1 MYPTERTALVALR
14 HAAVVGLLSAGALA
28 YSGEG
33 SPSRTVDQ
41 GGAAGQVPVATRGSG
56 GAGDGEWIP
65 LFNGTD
71 LEGWTVSPG
80 AEALF
85 GVGTIDGGR
94 AMHVY
99 PTQPDQSD
107 QPSATI
113 RTNESYSSYVFH
125 MEYKWGE
132 KRYSNRKQTDKDSG
146 ICFHLCGDFDQVW
159 PESLEFQI
167 GSQDWPGDWVTGNI
181 FMLINKTR
189 AQWSYTIQDGQEVFS
204 EGGTMKSIGAPARYY
219 KALAPEQ
226 LDDEE
231 GWNVLELTVHG
242 SESAE
247 YSVNGTIVNAL
258 YDFEC
263 NVSGNWEPLDSG
275 PIALQAEWADLY
287 FRDVKIKLLD

>member
-1 MYPTERTALVALR
+1 MYSTARIAISPFR
-14 HAAVVGLLSAGALA
+14 HAAVTGLLSVGALA
-28 YSGEG
+28 CSGAG
-33 SPSRTVDQ
+33 APSGTVDQ
-41 GGAAGQVPVATRGSG
+41 GGAAGQVPAVTGGSG
-56 GAGDGEWIP
+56 GAADDEWIP

-85 GVGTIDGGR
+85 GVGMIDGGP
-94 AMHVY
+94 AIHVY

-107 QPSATI
+107 QPAATI

-132 KRYSNRKQTDKDSG
+132 KRYSDRKQTDKDSG
-146 ICFHLCGDFDQVW
+146 ICFHMCGDFDQVW

-181 FMLINKTR
+181 FMLVNKTR
-189 AQWSYTIQDGQEVFS
+189 AQWSYTMQDGQEVFS
-204 EGGTMKSIGAPARYY
+204 EGGTMKSIGAPRSYY
-219 KALAPEQ
+219 RALAPVQ
-226 LDDEE
+226 LDNEE

-263 NVSGNWEPLDSG
+263 NVNGNWEPLDSG

-287 FRDVKIKLLD
+287 FRDVKIRLLD

>member
-1 MYPTERTALVALR
+1 M
-14 HAAVVGLLSAGALA
+14 AG
-28 YSGEG
+28 S
-33 SPSRTVDQ
+33 V
-41 GGAAGQVPVATRGSG
+41 GAA
-56 GAGDGEWIP
+56 DDEWIP

-85 GVGTIDGGR
+85 GVAMIDGGA

-99 PTQPDQSD
+99 PIQPDQSD

-113 RTNESYSSYVFH
+113 RTNESYSSYVLH

-132 KRYSNRKQTDKDSG
+132 KRYSSRKQTDKDSG

-181 FMLINKTR
+181 FMLIDKTR
-189 AQWSYTIQDGQEVFS
+189 AQWSYRMQDGQEVFS

-263 NVSGNWEPLDSG
+263 NVSGNWEPLGSG
-275 PIALQAEWADLY
+275 PIALQAEWAELY
-287 FRDVKIKLLD
+287 FRDVRIKLLD

>member
-1 MYPTERTALVALR
+1 MYSTERTASVALR

-33 SPSRTVDQ
+33 SSSRTVDQ
-41 GGAAGQVPVATRGSG
+41 GGAAGQVPVVTRGSG
-56 GAGDGEWIP
+56 GAANNEWIP
-65 LFNGTD
+65 LFNGTNLD
-71 LEGWTVSPG
+71 GWTVSPG

-125 MEYKWGE
+125 MEYKWGQ
-132 KRYSNRKQTDKDSG
+132 KRYSSRKQTDKDSG
-146 ICFHLCGDFDQVW
+146 ICFHLCGNFEQVW

-167 GSQDWPGDWVTGNI
+167 GSQDWPGDWDTGNI

-189 AQWSYTIQDGQEVFS
+189 AQWSYTMQEGREVFS
-204 EGGTMKSIGAPARYY
+204 KGGTMKSIGAPARYY
-219 KALAPEQ
+219 KALAPVQ
-226 LDDEE
+226 LDKEKD
-231 GWNVLELTVHG
+231 WNVLELTVHG
-242 SESAE
+242 SKSAE
-247 YSVNGTIVNAL
+247 YSVNGTIVNA
-258 YDFEC
+258 
-263 NVSGNWEPLDSG
+263 
-275 PIALQAEWADLY
+275 
-287 FRDVKIKLLD
+287 